1 MTSDRIRIKGVEGKG
16 FHGVLPEERQTGQPF
31 IVDVELSVSLAAAG
45 ASDDLSHTVDYAAVA
60 QAALAVIEGEP
71 LNLIEAVAERIATAV
86 LALGGIEEVRVT
98 VHKPE
103 APVGVPVSDVSVTVV
118 RTS

>member
-1 MTSDRIRIKGVEGKG
+1 MTSDRIRIQGVQGKG
-16 FHGVLPEERQTGQPF
+16 FHGVLPEERQSGQPF
-31 IVDVELSVSLAAAG
+31 IVDIELSVSLAAAG
-45 ASDDLSHTVDYAAVA
+45 ESDDLSQTVDYAAIA
-60 QAALAVIEGEP
+60 KTALAVIEGEP

-86 LALGGIEEVRVT
+86 LALGDIEEATVT

-103 APVGVPVSDVSVTVV
+103 APVGVPLSDVSVTVV